1 MIILDREAKILVK
14 KVKGVID
21 SSITQLIKISKQLRL
36 TMADR
41 KASDEDILNICRE
54 LYQDENII
62 ELIKIVKYLKQ
73 SDVEA
78 QIDNF
83 IYTLLIKK
91 EGKK

>member
-1 MIILDREAKILVK
+1 MLDRETKTLVK

-41 KASDEDILNICRE
+41 KASDEDVLELFRE
-54 LYQDENII
+54 LYQDEHII
-62 ELIKIVKYLKQ
+62 ALIEIAKQLKK
-73 SDVEA
+73 SDVEV
-78 QIDNF
+78 QVNNF
-83 IYTLLIKK
+83 ICTLLIKK